1 MKMEIEN
8 NSQNSLVKTGNRA
21 IFAAPKGESARIA
34 TAKTAFCT
42 YFARL
47 PFRKTRNLWFSSANE
62 TATPPT
68 NQKAQQTTITPQKQR
83 DTMKKSCEHLT
94 LYKRLIIRE
103 IIFAS
108 FDLKGSPYNAT
119 PHRPAQNV

>member
-47 PFRKTRNLWFSSANE
+47 PFRKTRNLWFSSAKE

-68 NQKAQQTTITPQKQR
+68 NVVICFKI
-83 DTMKKSCEHLT
+83 S
-94 LYKRLIIRE
+94 
-103 IIFAS
+103 IFAS
-108 FDLKGSPYNAT
+108 AITTLEKIY
-119 PHRPAQNV
+119 

>member
-42 YFARL
+42 YFATFATICNYFARL

-68 NQKAQQTTITPQKQR
+68 NQKSSANHHHPQKQR
-83 DTMKKSCEHLT
+83 DTMK
-94 LYKRLIIRE
+94 
-103 IIFAS
+103 
-108 FDLKGSPYNAT
+108 
-119 PHRPAQNV
+119 

>member
-42 YFARL
+42 YFATICNY
-47 PFRKTRNLWFSSANE
+47 F
-62 TATPPT
+62 AT
-68 NQKAQQTTITPQKQR
+68 ILHGCR
-83 DTMKKSCEHLT
+83 
-94 LYKRLIIRE
+94 
-103 IIFAS
+103 FAK
-108 FDLKGSPYNAT
+108 L
-119 PHRPAQNV
+119 